1 MDRGRGVSCDHRSD
15 RPPAGRSDLDEAD
28 RICRLAFGTFMGAP
42 EPEQFFGPLSVLPE
56 YWDRAVASRSPGV
69 PR

>member
-1 MDRGRGVSCDHRSD
+1 
-15 RPPAGRSDLDEAD
+15 
-28 RICRLAFGTFMGAP
+28 MGAP